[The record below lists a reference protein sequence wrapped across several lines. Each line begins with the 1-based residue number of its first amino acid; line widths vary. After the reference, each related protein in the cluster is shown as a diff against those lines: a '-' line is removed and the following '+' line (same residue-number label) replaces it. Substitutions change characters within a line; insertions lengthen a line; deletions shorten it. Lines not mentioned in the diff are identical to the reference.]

1 VLRSFWYT
9 FALALALVYGV
20 IQHERAY
27 TRDVLTQALQTEI
40 AITKMERSLERQADK
55 QVVAAAVYDNRLMAQ
70 YVTELQERVVKL
82 ARRNDCISTS
92 YNEGED

>member
-1 VLRSFWYT
+1 
-9 FALALALVYGV
+9 
-20 IQHERAY
+20 
-27 TRDVLTQALQTEI
+27 
-40 AITKMERSLERQADK
+40 MERSLERQADK

-82 ARRNDCISTS
+82 ARRNNCISTS